1 MTRKNVW
8 GLAPNVQRMDSMN
21 IVVLDGYTANPGD
34 CSWELLKALGS
45 CQIYDRTSPGEVLE
59 RARSA
64 DILLTNKTPLSRET
78 IENLPLLKYIGVLAT
93 GYNIVDVAA
102 ARERLIPV
110 CNVPEYGTPNT
121 AQATIALIL
130 ELANRTGYHAETV
143 RAGRWSKSVD
153 FCYWDGTLTDLQ
165 GATLGVI
172 GFGRIG
178 EMVARIA
185 KAFGMNILAHRRNTP
200 ERSEF
205 KHVGLENLLSESD
218 FVSLHCPL
226 TEDTRELIN
235 GERLRFMKPSAFLI
249 NTARGALVHE
259 ADLAEALNAGRIA
272 GAGLD
277 VLSVEP
283 PPSSNPLLSA
293 KNCIITP
300 HIAWAT
306 PNARRR
312 LLDTTADNIRCWM
325 SGRPQN
331 VVNPV

>member
-1 MTRKNVW
+1 
-8 GLAPNVQRMDSMN
+8 MN

-34 CSWELLKALGS
+34 CSWEPLKALGN
-45 CQIYDRTSPGEVLE
+45 CQIYDRSAPGEVLD
-59 RARSA
+59 RARNA
-64 DILLTNKTPLSRET
+64 DVLLTNKTPLTRET
-78 IENLPLLKYIGVLAT
+78 IESLPLLKYIGVLAT
-93 GYNIVDVAA
+93 GYNVVDVAA
-102 ARERLIPV
+102 ANERSIPV

-121 AQATIALIL
+121 AQATIALML
-130 ELANRTGYHAETV
+130 ELSNRTGYHAQTV
-143 RAGRWSKSVD
+143 RDGRWSKSAD

-185 KAFGMNILAHRRNTP
+185 AAFGMRILAHRRNKP
-200 ERSEF
+200 EFSEF
-205 KHVGLENLLSESD
+205 EYVGLEELMRQSD

-226 TEDTRELIN
+226 TEQTKELIN
-235 GERLRFMKPSAFLI
+235 GERLRLMKRSAFLI

-259 ADLAEALNAGRIA
+259 ADLADALNTGLIA

-283 PPSSNPLLSA
+283 PPLSNPLLTA

-312 LLDTTADNIRCWM
+312 LLEATVENIRCWM
-325 SGRPQN
+325 SGHPKALLLS
-331 VVNPV
+331 

>member
-1 MTRKNVW
+1 
-8 GLAPNVQRMDSMN
+8 MN
-21 IVVLDGYTANPGD
+21 IVILDGYTANPGD
-34 CSWELLKALGS
+34 CSWEPLKSLGS
-45 CQIYDRTSPGEVLE
+45 CQIYDRSAPGEILE
-59 RARSA
+59 RAQNA
-64 DILLTNKTPLSRET
+64 DVLLTNKTPLSREI
-78 IENLPLLKYIGVLAT
+78 IEKLPHLKYIGVLAT
-93 GYNIVDVAA
+93 GYNVVDVNAA
-102 ARERLIPV
+102 KERSIPV

-121 AQATIALIL
+121 AQATIALML

-143 RAGRWSKSVD
+143 RAGRWSQSAD

-165 GATLGVI
+165 GATLGII

-185 KAFGMNILAHRRNTP
+185 TAFGMRILAHRRNKP

-205 KHVGLENLLSESD
+205 EHVGLEELLRQSD

-226 TEDTRELIN
+226 TEHTKELIN
-235 GERLRFMKPSAFLI
+235 SERLRLMKSSAFLI

-259 ADLAEALNAGRIA
+259 ADLAAALNSGLIA

-283 PPSSNPLLSA
+283 PPSSNPLLTA

-312 LLDTTADNIRCWM
+312 LLHTTVENIQRWM
-325 SGRPQN
+325 QGHPQN
-331 VVNPV
+331 VVNAAH